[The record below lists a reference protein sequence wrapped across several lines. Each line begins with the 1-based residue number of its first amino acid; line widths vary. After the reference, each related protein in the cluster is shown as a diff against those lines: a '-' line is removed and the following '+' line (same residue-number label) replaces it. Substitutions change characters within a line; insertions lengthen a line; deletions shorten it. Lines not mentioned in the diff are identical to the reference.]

1 MRTNA
6 TFARLTAL
14 ALCLPS
20 VVHAQ
25 ESTAASAQS
34 GLLGM
39 VPFAL
44 MFVVIYVLMVRPAQ
58 KQRKEQDDM
67 LASLKRDDEVVTQ
80 SGLLGRIVTI
90 EEKIVT
96 LELADKVKVRMLRD
110 RISGRWEQKT
120 PTPRWS
126 SKQVAS
132 KQAAS

>member
-14 ALCLPS
+14 ATCLPS
-20 VVHAQ
+20 VAYAQ
-25 ESTAASAQS
+25 ESTTASAQS

-58 KQRKEQDDM
+58 KQRKQQDDM

-80 SGLLGRIVTI
+80 SGLIGRIVSI

-96 LELADKVKVRMLRD
+96 LELTDKVKVRMLRD
-110 RISGRWEQKT
+110 RISGLWETKT
-120 PTPRWS
+120 PSPRWTNKS
-126 SKQVAS
+126 QP